1 MNSLNYGSREACE
14 KLVELGIVLE
24 TEAYWYWDQSGEWKL
39 VRIDSKIMQ
48 AVVEAKEAIPA
59 LSMAEVWMELPDEI
73 NDKEI
78 THSLDVW
85 KSGELTYCAYTDYQN
100 NTMPEDGINNIN
112 PADALIY
119 LLIWVMTVLP
129 SLFVAK

>member
-14 KLVELGIVLE
+14 RLFSSGIVLE
-24 TEAYWYWDQSGEWKL
+24 TEFYWCDNLGWVTLRPKEDVPIESCDWK
-39 VRIDSKIMQ
+39 IY
-48 AVVEAKEAIPA
+48 PA
-59 LSMAEVWMELPDEI
+59 LSLADAWRELPDEI